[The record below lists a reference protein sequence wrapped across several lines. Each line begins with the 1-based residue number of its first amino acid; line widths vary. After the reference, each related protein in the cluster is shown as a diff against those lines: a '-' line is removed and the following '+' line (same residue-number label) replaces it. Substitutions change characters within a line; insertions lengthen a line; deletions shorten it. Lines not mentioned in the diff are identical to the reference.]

1 MLHMT
6 QLHTLEGKQVLEKV
20 AEIKREKAE
29 KEKAKE
35 EENIKQQ
42 EKIAAFHRC
51 KEDCVLWQ

>member
-35 EENIKQQ
+35 KENIKQQ
-42 EKIAAFHRC
+42 EKIAAFR
-51 KEDCVLWQ
+51 

>member
-6 QLHTLEGKQVLEKV
+6 QGKQVLEKV

-42 EKIAAFHRC
+42 EKIAAFR
-51 KEDCVLWQ
+51 

>member
-6 QLHTLEGKQVLEKV
+6 QLYTLEGKQVLEKV

-35 EENIKQQ
+35 EENTKQQ
-42 EKIAAFHRC
+42 EKIAAFRRC